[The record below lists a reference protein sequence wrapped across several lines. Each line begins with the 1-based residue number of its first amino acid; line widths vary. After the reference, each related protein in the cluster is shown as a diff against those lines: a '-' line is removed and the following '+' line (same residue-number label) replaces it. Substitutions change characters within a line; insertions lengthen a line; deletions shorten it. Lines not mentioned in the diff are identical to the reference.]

1 MPPPPLPTGG
11 PEASDGRSNGIDSWQ
26 GRCRTFGW
34 RLGIPLLVS
43 YRSEGRS
50 NTLPMWYE
58 DVPISDIEPTPSLVK
73 KRTSYSI
80 HIYIL
85 LTLDRAGHSAV
96 YLPRPHMCCAA
107 SCGNLRS
114 QQASVTSPNFKVKH
128 FNFQNCMYPKSDL
141 CTRREQCPV
150 LLCLHRNVAIR

>member
-1 MPPPPLPTGG
+1 MHSAVLPPFLRLYRVSGPGQLCALCRGRRDTRQGRQERNGERFVVWRRGSLPVWRFAFRRTKMRRTIIPPHSRHYQRPAMPPSPLPTGG

-73 KRTSYSI
+73 KRTS
-80 HIYIL
+80 
-85 LTLDRAGHSAV
+85 
-96 YLPRPHMCCAA
+96 
-107 SCGNLRS
+107 
-114 QQASVTSPNFKVKH
+114 
-128 FNFQNCMYPKSDL
+128 
-141 CTRREQCPV
+141 
-150 LLCLHRNVAIR
+150 